1 MGIITDIDITTEF
14 ISDPIMTIK
23 LIIFAS
29 CYIIFIVMSCL
40 SVPIAIFW
48 IILGLICGKCER
60 PGGAKICFIIGG
72 VIFITGLIIDIYG
85 WFL

>member
-1 MGIITDIDITTEF
+1 MDIITEF

-23 LIIFAS
+23 LIIFAL
-29 CYIIFIVMSCL
+29 CYIIFYVMCYL
-40 SVPIAIFW
+40 PLPVAIFW

-60 PGGAKICFIIGG
+60 PDGAKICFIIGG